1 MLSRTP
7 GSVSAVVPVYN
18 SAATLEELVVRL
30 EPVLASASPAYEVIL
45 VDDGSRDGS
54 WAAIK
59 ALAARYPF
67 VHGHR
72 MMRNYGQHN
81 ALLCG
86 IRAAH
91 GALIVTL
98 DDDLQHPPEEIPTLL
113 AELSDDVDVVYGTP
127 HAPQHGLLRN
137 FASWLTKLVLQG
149 AMGADVARRVS
160 AFRAFRSP
168 LRDAF
173 AQYQNPYVSIDVLL
187 TWATTR
193 YAAVAVR
200 HEPRKSGPSNYTL
213 RMLMRHAL
221 NMVTGF
227 TVRPLQVAS
236 LVGFGS
242 TMFGFAV
249 LAWVVGRAL
258 IQGVQ
263 VPGFAFLAS
272 TIAIFAGA
280 QLFTL
285 GIIGEYLARMH
296 LRLMSRPV
304 YAVRDETPPALPE
317 DAPAVRIEI
326 GGLAD
331 SGALPLPSL
340 AQRGESG
347 W

>member
-1 MLSRTP
+1 MPPLAPS
-7 GSVSAVVPVYN
+7 SVSAVVPVYN
-18 SAATLEELVVRL
+18 GATTLEELVLRL
-30 EPVLASASPAYEVIL
+30 EPVLASVASDYEVIL

-54 WAAIK
+54 WGEIS
-59 ALAARYPF
+59 ALAARHPK
-67 VHGHR
+67 VRGQR

-86 IRAAH
+86 IRAAR

-98 DDDLQHPPEEIPTLL
+98 DDDLQHPPEEIPALL
-113 AELSDDVDVVYGTP
+113 AALSDDVDVVYGTP
-127 HAPQHGLLRN
+127 RSQQHGLLRD

-149 AMGADVARRVS
+149 TMGADVARRVS
-160 AFRAFRSP
+160 AFRAFRTE
-168 LRDAF
+168 LRSAF
-173 AQYQNPYVSIDVLL
+173 DQYQNPYVSIDVLL

-193 YAAVAVR
+193 YAAVVVR
-200 HEPRKSGPSNYTL
+200 HEPRRAGRSNYTL
-213 RMLMRHAL
+213 RMLVRHAL

-227 TVRPLQVAS
+227 TVRPLQIAS

-242 TMFGFAV
+242 TLFGFAV
-249 LAWVVGRAL
+249 LGWVVGRSL
-258 IQGVQ
+258 IQGIA

-304 YAVRDETPPALPE
+304 YAVREETPPSGLS
-317 DAPAVRIEI
+317 
-326 GGLAD
+326 GGG
-331 SGALPLPSL
+331 S
-340 AQRGESG
+340 
-347 W
+347 